1 MAKQESTTDS
11 EKIGK
16 ISETETTKKSKKRG
30 RPKGSKNKPK
40 GLGDTIEQFT
50 EATGIKKV
58 VKAIAGEDCGCD
70 ERRDALNKLFP
81 YKKVQPECLEPDE
94 IEYLS
99 TGILRK
105 STLKYQDREMIATI
119 HARVFNHKFYIPC
132 TCSPKIWMQ
141 WIRELQELLDATK
154 EVS

>member
-30 RPKGSKNKPK
+30 RPKKNKPK
-40 GLGDTIEQFT
+40 GLGDTIEQIT

-70 ERRDALNKLFP
+70 ERRDKLNKIFP
-81 YKKVQPECLEPDE
+81 YSRQPECLDPEE
-94 IEYLS
+94 IEYLDS
-99 TGILRK
+99 GILRK
-105 STLKYQDREMIATI
+105 KSLKHQDRERIATI
-119 HARVFNHKFYIPC
+119 HARVFNHKFDVPC

>member
-1 MAKQESTTDS
+1 MEKQESTTGS

-16 ISETETTKKSKKRG
+16 TSATETTTKSKKRG

-40 GLGDTIEQFT
+40 GLGDTIEQIT
-50 EATGIKKV
+50 EATGIKAV

-70 ERRDALNKLFP
+70 ERRDKLNKIFP
-81 YKKVQPECLEPDE
+81 YSKQPECLDPED

-99 TGILRK
+99 TGVLRK
-105 STLKYQDREMIATI
+105 RTLNLQDREKIAEI
-119 HARVFNHKFYIPC
+119 HARIFNHKFDIPC

-141 WIRELQELLDATK
+141 WMRELQELLDATK